1 MIVKVVTGCAKVA
14 PQLGITAANLRW
26 APREVAQAGSNV
38 YAFAVDPFSFGMSFP
53 EIPEANPEYVVRT
66 VVHEVAGHPGF
77 GDRYK
82 SAEAIVYAEARRAEP
97 SLGAPWDTE
106 EETNSFAYIGTE
118 MYSALREQPFDVPL
132 APVHQSQC
140 LITAIAPASN
150 IDGKVGLVK
159 FKFTGPTA
167 TAIT

>member
-1 MIVKVVTGCAKVA
+1 MRFI
-14 PQLGITAANLRW
+14 
-26 APREVAQAGSNV
+26 
-38 YAFAVDPFSFGMSFP
+38 

-118 MYSALREQPFDVPL
+118 IYAVLREQPFDVPL
-132 APVHQSQC
+132 TPVHQSQC

-159 FKFTGPTA
+159 LKFTGPTA
-167 TAIT
+167 TAITQGLYERFRVDPVSRRRHSISSSRPSRSISGRC